1 MTPKDEAREIFNEI
15 NKIEFTESISFETGT
30 SDVGIDLPDWVI
42 KKVASLMID
51 RIPHVEGSIT
61 VDYWNEVKKELSLL

>member
-1 MTPKDEAREIFNEI
+1 MTPKDEAKAIYDEMSEIQ
-15 NKIEFTESISFETGT
+15 FTESIQFETGF
-30 SDVGIDLPDWVI
+30 SDVGLDLPDWVI

-61 VDYWNEVKKELSLL
+61 ISYWDEVKKELSLL